1 MSTTK
6 FGICSSLST
15 EPQSEEFIIMP
26 PEVQNDLN
34 LSQDDIIVDHL
45 ESET

>member
-6 FGICSSLST
+6 LGICSSLST

-26 PEVQNDLN
+26 SEVQNDLN
-34 LSQDDIIVDHL
+34 MTQDDIIVDHL
-45 ESET
+45 ETET